1 MPLASCDPYG
11 HKAHSKEERLE
22 IRHWN
27 GIESVDIHRHGDAG
41 IITLQRSFR
50 RNSMD
55 QALVEAVRGAIH
67 DLANEPSVSAIV
79 LRGADPGFCAGSDL
93 KFISEMDIRALSRF
107 EQDCGDL
114 GRLMG
119 LIDKPVIAA
128 VEGFAIG
135 GGFTLATCCDLVVT
149 SADAKW
155 SLPEVPIGWLT
166 PWGIGSIVARVGFVE
181 ARKLCFGLDTLD
193 GHDAQKLGIADYVV
207 EPGKASEFAIDLATK
222 LGALPSHAVVA
233 TKRFFSNYV
242 MDKAETMDVEANRLF
257 CQNAAEAEAQKT
269 FARFRQ
275 SKEVR
280 KNV

>member
-1 MPLASCDPYG
+1 MTNAMHGRQCAT
-11 HKAHSKEERLE
+11 KHSGEERME
-22 IRHWN
+22 IYHWN
-27 GIESVDIHRHGDAG
+27 EVESVGLQSQG
-41 IITLQRSFR
+41 GVGVITLQRSFR

-55 QALVEAVRGAIH
+55 QVLVDAVRKALT
-67 DLANEPSVSAIV
+67 DFSDEPGISAIV

-93 KFISEMDIRALSRF
+93 KFISDMDIRALSRF

-119 LIDKPVIAA
+119 FLDKPIIAA

-149 SADAKW
+149 STEAKW

-166 PWGIGSIVARVGFVE
+166 PWGIGSIVARAGLVE

-193 GHDAQKLGIADYVV
+193 GHEAKKLGLADYVV
-207 EPGKASEFAIDLATK
+207 EPGKASEFATDLARK
-222 LGALPSHAVVA
+222 LSALPGPAVGA

-242 MDKAETMDVEANRLF
+242 MDKAEAMDVEANRLF
-257 CQNAAEAEAQKT
+257 CQNALEADAQKT
-269 FARFRQ
+269 FARFSQ
-275 SKEVR
+275 SKEAR